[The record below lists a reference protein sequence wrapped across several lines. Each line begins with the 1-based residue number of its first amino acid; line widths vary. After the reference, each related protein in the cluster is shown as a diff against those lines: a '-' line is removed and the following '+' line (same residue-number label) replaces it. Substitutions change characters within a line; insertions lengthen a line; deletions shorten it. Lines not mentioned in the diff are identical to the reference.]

1 MKLNVFQQE
10 VKRTNPKLEEK
21 FPCLDAELA
30 NSLHMAL
37 GMVTEWEELVDAVEN
52 IDKPNIGEE
61 LADGLW
67 YAANEATNIGMDL
80 DDYEF
85 PKPQR
90 ATIGNAVI
98 VVGKNACRYADL
110 VKKQFA
116 YGKVILE
123 RDKQEALI
131 MYLNSVGHVAH
142 YLRVDLEQAM
152 QNVVDKLYIRFPVE
166 KGFNEESANNRDLI
180 SERKE
185 LEK

>member
-52 IDKPNIGEE
+52 IDKP
-61 LADGLW
+61 
-67 YAANEATNIGMDL
+67 NIGMDL